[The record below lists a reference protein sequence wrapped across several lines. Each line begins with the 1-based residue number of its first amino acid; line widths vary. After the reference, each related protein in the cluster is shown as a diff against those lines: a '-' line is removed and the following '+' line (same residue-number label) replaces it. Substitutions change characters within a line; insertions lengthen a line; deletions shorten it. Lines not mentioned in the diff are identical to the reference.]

1 MEREG
6 PEGCAGSRGFGGE
19 RLLDVRTRIARE
31 IKTLARVVRKGMKGA
46 SSALSH

>member
-6 PEGCAGSRGFGGE
+6 PEGFGGE
-19 RLLDVRTRIARE
+19 RLLDVSTRIVRE
-31 IKTLARVVRKGMKGA
+31 IKTLATVVWKGMKEA